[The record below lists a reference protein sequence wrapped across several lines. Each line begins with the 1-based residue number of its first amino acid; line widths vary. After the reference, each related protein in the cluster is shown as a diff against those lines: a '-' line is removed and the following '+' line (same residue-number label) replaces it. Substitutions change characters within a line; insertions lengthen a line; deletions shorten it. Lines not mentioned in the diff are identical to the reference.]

1 MRIGKAFCSQFV
13 ILNPECEISMTD
25 EKKNYK
31 DTLNLPETEF
41 PMRANLSVREPER
54 LAGWQEQG
62 LYKKALQDREGCPVY
77 TLHDGPPYANGQIH
91 MGTALNKILKDFV
104 VKSKWMAGFYS
115 HYVPGWDCHGLP
127 IEHKVDTELKA
138 REKNLTALEIRRACR
153 EYAQKYVD
161 IQREEFKRLGVFG
174 AWDRPYLTMAYPY
187 EARITRE
194 FGKFVGKGSVYRR
207 KKPVYWCASCVTAL
221 AEAEV
226 EYQDHTSPSI
236 FVRFPFI
243 DDIGERVPELKDIL
257 TSVAIWTTTPWT
269 IPANLAVAL
278 HPEFNYAAIRSN
290 GEAVIVAED
299 LASYFAGAVGLENPE
314 TLAVFKGRE
323 LEGLRTRHPLY
334 DRESVIV
341 LADYVTLDAGTGCVH
356 TAPGHGQEDYETG
369 VRYGLDVYAPVDDE
383 GRFTQDVEFFAGMHV
398 FKSNGEV
405 IRKLSDFGNL
415 LAQSDVNHSYPHCWR
430 CNSPIIFRATEQWF
444 ISMEH
449 EDLRKKSLEAI
460 NSVEWIPSWGK
471 QRIYQMIENRP
482 DWCISRQRSWGS
494 PITIFYCETCGETV
508 MSGEICDHVA
518 GMMENHGADIWY
530 SSAAAALLPDG
541 TRCPSCGSASFR
553 KDMNILDV
561 WFDSGVSHAAVLE
574 DRDDLSWPCDL
585 YLEGSDQHRGWFHS
599 TLLASV
605 GTREKVPYR
614 EVLTHGYVVD
624 GQGRKMSKSLGNVI
638 SPQEII
644 GKFGAEIVRLWVSA
658 EDYRDDIR
666 ISDEILSRLSEAYR
680 RIRNTCR
687 YLLGNL
693 ADFDPATDTV
703 PFRDMEEL
711 DRWALSRLSQVTDK
725 ILKAYSAYQYHTVFH
740 TLHNFCVV
748 DLSNFYLDVLKDRM
762 YASGEKSLLRR
773 SAQTAF
779 MQLIEGIVRLMAPVL
794 CFTAEEVWEHLPG
807 DRQES
812 IFLSRFPEPDPEWAD
827 RDLEDRYGRL
837 LKIRELVTKTL
848 EEARRAKA
856 IGNSLEARITV
867 YCTQEETGRFLDS
880 FGPALPDLFIVSRVD
895 IETAATLPPN
905 AMTDEKVPGLGAIV
919 SSDDGKKCERCW
931 KYTSDVGD
939 FPDHPTLCGRCRLV
953 LEAG

>member
-1 MRIGKAFCSQFV
+1 MA
-13 ILNPECEISMTD
+13 D

-31 DTLNLPETEF
+31 DTLNLPKTEF
-41 PMRANLSVREPER
+41 PMRANLSVREPEK
-54 LAGWQEQG
+54 LETWG
-62 LYKKALQDREGCPVY
+62 KKDIYRKILEDRKDCPVY

-104 VKSKWMAGFYS
+104 VKSKWMAGYYS

-138 REKNLTALEIRRACR
+138 REKDLPVLDIRRACR
-153 EYAQKYVD
+153 EYATKYID

-174 AWDRPYLTMAYPY
+174 AWDNPYLTMAYSY

-194 FGKFVGKGSVYRR
+194 FGRFVEKGSVYKR

-243 DDIGERVPELKDIL
+243 DDPSERIRELKGIPA
-257 TSVAIWTTTPWT
+257 SVAIWTTTPWT

-278 HPEFNYAAIRSN
+278 HPEFDYVAVRSGDEAI
-290 GEAVIVAED
+290 IVARD
-299 LASYFAGAVGLENPE
+299 LASYFTAAVGLKNPE
-314 TLAVFKGRE
+314 MVATFKGRE

-334 DRESVIV
+334 DRESIIV
-341 LADYVTLDAGTGCVH
+341 LADYVTLEAGTGCVH

-369 VRYGLDVYAPVDDE
+369 VRYGLDIYAPVDDL
-383 GRFTQDVEFFAGMHV
+383 GRFTQDVGFFGGKQV
-398 FKSNGEV
+398 FKANPEV
-405 IRKLSDFGNL
+405 TGKLSEAGNL
-415 LAQSDVNHSYPHCWR
+415 LAESSVEHSYPHCWR
-430 CNSPIIFRATEQWF
+430 CKSPIIFRATEQWF

-449 EDLRKKSLEAI
+449 ADLRKNSLKAI
-460 NSVEWIPSWGK
+460 NNVQWIPSWGK

-494 PITIFYCETCGETV
+494 PITIFYCEECGEAL
-508 MSGEICDHVA
+508 MNREICDHVA
-518 GMMENHGADIWY
+518 DLIEEHGHDIWY
-530 SSAAAALLPDG
+530 SSAVADLLPEG
-541 TRCPSCGSASFR
+541 TRCPSCKSGSFR

-574 DRDDLSWPCDL
+574 DREDLTWPCDI

-605 GTREKVPYR
+605 GTRGKAPYR

-638 SPQEII
+638 SPQDII
-644 GKFGAEIVRLWVSA
+644 RKFGAEIVRLWVSA

-666 ISDEILSRLSEAYR
+666 ISDEILQRLSEAYR

-687 YLLGNL
+687 YILGNL
-693 ADFDPATDTV
+693 DDFDPETNAV
-703 PFRDMEEL
+703 PIENMEEL
-711 DRWALSRLSQVTDK
+711 DRWALLRLSQITDK
-725 ILKAYSAYQYHTVFH
+725 ILKAYSTYQYHTVFH

-762 YASGEKSLLRR
+762 YASGAKSPFRR

-779 MQLIEGIVRLMAPVL
+779 WQLIEGIVRLMAPVL
-794 CFTAEEVWEHLPG
+794 SFTAEEVWGHLPG
-807 DRQES
+807 ERPES
-812 IFLSRFPEPDPEWAD
+812 VFLSRFPEPDPRWENEELD
-827 RDLEDRYGRL
+827 NRYGQL
-837 LKIRELVTKTL
+837 LKIRDLATKAL
-848 EEARRAKA
+848 EETRQAKV
-856 IGNSLEARITV
+856 IGNSLEARLTV
-867 YCTQEETGRFLDS
+867 FCQKEDISRFLAS
-880 FGPALPDLFIVSRVD
+880 FGAALSDLFIVSGTD
-895 IETAATLPPN
+895 IEITSVIPEDAFV
-905 AMTDEKVPGLGAIV
+905 DEKAPGLGISV
-919 SSDDGKKCERCW
+919 SRNHNQKCERCW
-931 KYTSDVGD
+931 KYAPDVGQVQ
-939 FPDHPTLCGRCRLV
+939 DHPTLCGRCCSV
-953 LEAG
+953 LEGQ

>member
-1 MRIGKAFCSQFV
+1 
-13 ILNPECEISMTD
+13 MTE

-31 DTLNLPETEF
+31 DTLNLPKTEF
-41 PMRANLSVREPER
+41 PMRASLSVREPER
-54 LAGWQEQG
+54 LASWQKQDIYRKI
-62 LYKKALQDREGCPVY
+62 LKDRETSPIY

-138 REKNLTALEIRRACR
+138 REKGLSALEIRQACR

-174 AWDRPYLTMAYPY
+174 AWDKPYLTMDPSY

-194 FGKFVGKGSVYRR
+194 FGKFVEKNSVYKR
-207 KKPVYWCASCVTAL
+207 KKPVYWCSSCVTAL

-243 DDIGERVPELKDIL
+243 DDPGERVQELKGVP

-278 HPEFNYAAIRSN
+278 HPEFDYVAIRLNGGATIVAKELASHFAAAI
-290 GEAVIVAED
+290 
-299 LASYFAGAVGLENPE
+299 GLEKFE
-314 TLAVFKGRE
+314 TVAQFKGRE
-323 LEGLRTRHPLY
+323 LEGLRARHPLY

-341 LADYVTLDAGTGCVH
+341 LADYVTLEAGTGCVH

-369 VRYGLDVYAPVDDE
+369 IRYGLDVYAPVDDV

-398 FKSNGEV
+398 FKANGEV
-405 IRKLSDFGNL
+405 IQKLSEKGNL
-415 LAQSDVNHSYPHCWR
+415 FAQSRIEHTYPHCWR
-430 CNSPIIFRATEQWF
+430 CKSAIIFRATEQWF

-449 EDLRKKSLEAI
+449 ANLRKNSLEAI

-494 PITIFYCETCGETV
+494 PITIFYCDTCGETV
-508 MSGEICDHVA
+508 MSGDICDHVA
-518 GMMENHGADIWY
+518 GMMEKHGADIWY
-530 SSAAAALLPDG
+530 SEAAAALLPEG
-541 TRCPSCGSASFR
+541 IRCPSCGSASFR

-574 DRDDLSWPCDL
+574 DRDDLTWPCDI

-605 GTREKVPYR
+605 GTRGKTPYH

-624 GQGRKMSKSLGNVI
+624 GQGRKMSKSVGNVI
-638 SPQEII
+638 SPQEIT
-644 GKFGAEIVRLWVSA
+644 GKFGAEIIRLWVSA

-666 ISDEILSRLSEAYR
+666 ISDEILQRLSEAYR

-693 ADFDPATDTV
+693 ADFDPARDAV
-703 PFRDMEEL
+703 PYGDMEEF
-711 DRWALSRLSQVTDK
+711 DRWALLRFSQVTDK
-725 ILKAYSAYQYHTVFH
+725 VLKAYSTYQYHTVFH

-762 YASGEKSLLRR
+762 YASGEKSHFRR
-773 SAQTAF
+773 SAQTSF
-779 MQLIEGIVRLMAPVL
+779 LQLIEGIVRLMAPVL
-794 CFTAEEVWEHLPG
+794 SFTAEEVWEHLPG
-807 DRQES
+807 NRQES
-812 IFLSRFPEPDPEWAD
+812 VFLSRFPEPDPQWANRELD
-827 RDLEDRYGRL
+827 DRYGRL
-837 LKIRELVTKTL
+837 LKIRELVTKAL
-848 EEARRAKA
+848 EEARQAKV
-856 IGNSLEARITV
+856 IGNSLEAQITI
-867 YCTQEETGRFLDS
+867 YCLEEDTARFLGS
-880 FGPALPDLFIVSRVD
+880 FGPALSDLFIVSRAD
-895 IETAATLPPN
+895 IETTAKPP
-905 AMTDEKVPGLGAIV
+905 ADAIVDEKVPGLGIHA
-919 SSDDGKKCERCW
+919 SRNGGEKCERCW
-931 KYTSDVGD
+931 KYTPDVGH
-939 FPDHPTLCGRCRLV
+939 FQDHPTLCERCRSV
-953 LEAG
+953 LEER

>member
-1 MRIGKAFCSQFV
+1 MA
-13 ILNPECEISMTD
+13 D

-31 DTLNLPETEF
+31 DTLNLPKTEF
-41 PMRANLSVREPER
+41 PMRANLSVREPEKLETWR
-54 LAGWQEQG
+54 
-62 LYKKALQDREGCPVY
+62 KKDVYRKILEDREACPVY

-104 VKSKWMAGFYS
+104 VKSKWMAGYYS

-138 REKNLTALEIRRACR
+138 REKDLPVLDIRRACR
-153 EYAQKYVD
+153 EYALKYID

-174 AWDRPYLTMAYPY
+174 AWDSPYLTMAYPY

-194 FGKFVGKGSVYRR
+194 FGKFVEKGSVYKR

-243 DDIGERVPELKDIL
+243 DDPSERIRELKGIPS
-257 TSVAIWTTTPWT
+257 SVAIWTTTPWT

-278 HPEFNYAAIRSN
+278 HPEFTYVAIRSG
-290 GEAVIVAED
+290 GEAIIVAED
-299 LASYFAGAVGLENPE
+299 LASHFAAAVGLENPE
-314 TLAVFKGRE
+314 TVAMFKGRE

-334 DRESVIV
+334 DRESIIV
-341 LADYVTLDAGTGCVH
+341 LADYVTLEAGTGCVH

-369 VRYGLDVYAPVDDE
+369 VRYGLDIYAPVDDV
-383 GRFTQDVEFFAGMHV
+383 GRFTQDVEFFAGKQV
-398 FKSNGEV
+398 FKANGEV
-405 IRKLSDFGNL
+405 TGKLSETGNL
-415 LAQSDVNHSYPHCWR
+415 LAESSVEHSYPHCWR
-430 CNSPIIFRATEQWF
+430 CKSPIIFRATEQWF

-449 EDLRKKSLEAI
+449 ADLRKNSLEAI
-460 NSVEWIPSWGK
+460 NNVQWIPSWGK

-494 PITIFYCETCGETV
+494 PITIFYCEECGETL
-508 MSGEICDHVA
+508 MSREICNHVA
-518 GMMENHGADIWY
+518 DLIEEHGHDIWY
-530 SSAAAALLPDG
+530 SSSAADLLPEG
-541 TRCPSCGSASFR
+541 TRCPSCESGSFK

-574 DRDDLSWPCDL
+574 DREDLTWPCDI

-605 GTREKVPYR
+605 GTRGKAPYR

-624 GQGRKMSKSLGNVI
+624 GQGRKMSKSMGNVI
-638 SPQEII
+638 SPQDII
-644 GKFGAEIVRLWVSA
+644 RKFGAEIVRLWVSA

-666 ISDEILSRLSEAYR
+666 ISDEILQRLSEAYR

-687 YLLGNL
+687 YILGNL
-693 ADFDPATDTV
+693 ADFDPEADAV
-703 PFRDMEEL
+703 PTQDMEEL
-711 DRWALSRLSQVTDK
+711 DRWALLRLSQVTDK
-725 ILKAYSAYQYHTVFH
+725 ILKAYSTYQYHTVFH

-762 YASGEKSLLRR
+762 YASGAKSPLRR

-779 MQLIEGIVRLMAPVL
+779 WQLIEGIVRLMAPVL
-794 CFTAEEVWEHLPG
+794 SFTAEEVWGHLPG
-807 DRQES
+807 ERPES
-812 IFLSRFPEPDPEWAD
+812 VFLSRFPEPDPRWENEELD
-827 RDLEDRYGRL
+827 SRYGRL
-837 LKIRELVTKTL
+837 LKIRDLATKAL
-848 EEARRAKA
+848 EEARQAKV
-856 IGNSLEARITV
+856 IGNSLEARLTIF
-867 YCTQEETGRFLDS
+867 CQEEDIGRFLAS
-880 FGPALPDLFIVSRVD
+880 FGAVLSDLFIVSVTD
-895 IETAATLPPN
+895 IETTPDIPAHAIV
-905 AMTDEKVPGLGAIV
+905 DEKVPGLGISV
-919 SSDDGKKCERCW
+919 SRNDGEKCERCW
-931 KYTSDVGD
+931 KYAPDVGQVQ
-939 FPDHPTLCGRCRLV
+939 DHPTLCERCCLV
-953 LEAG
+953 LEGR

>member
-1 MRIGKAFCSQFV
+1 MA
-13 ILNPECEISMTD
+13 D

-31 DTLNLPETEF
+31 DTLNLPKTEF
-41 PMRANLSVREPER
+41 PMRANLSVREPEKLETWR
-54 LAGWQEQG
+54 
-62 LYKKALQDREGCPVY
+62 KKDVYRKILEDREACPVY

-104 VKSKWMAGFYS
+104 VKSKWMAGYYS

-138 REKNLTALEIRRACR
+138 REKDLPVLDIRRACR
-153 EYAQKYVD
+153 EYALKYID

-174 AWDRPYLTMAYPY
+174 AWDSPYLTMAYPY

-194 FGKFVGKGSVYRR
+194 FGKFVEKGSVYKR

-243 DDIGERVPELKDIL
+243 DDPSERIRELKGIPS
-257 TSVAIWTTTPWT
+257 SVAIWTTTPWT

-278 HPEFNYAAIRSN
+278 HPEFTYVAIRSG
-290 GEAVIVAED
+290 GEAIIVAED
-299 LASYFAGAVGLENPE
+299 LASHFAAAVGLENPE
-314 TLAVFKGRE
+314 TVAMFKGRE

-334 DRESVIV
+334 DRESIIV
-341 LADYVTLDAGTGCVH
+341 LADYVTLEAGTGCVH

-369 VRYGLDVYAPVDDE
+369 VRYGLDIYAPVDDV
-383 GRFTQDVEFFAGMHV
+383 GRFTQDVEFFAGKQV
-398 FKSNGEV
+398 FKANGEV
-405 IRKLSDFGNL
+405 TGKLSETGNL
-415 LAQSDVNHSYPHCWR
+415 LAESSVEHSYPHCWR
-430 CNSPIIFRATEQWF
+430 CKSPIIFRATEQWF

-449 EDLRKKSLEAI
+449 ADLRKNSLEAI
-460 NSVEWIPSWGK
+460 NNVQWIPSWGK

-494 PITIFYCETCGETV
+494 PITIFYCEECGETL
-508 MSGEICDHVA
+508 MSREICNHVA
-518 GMMENHGADIWY
+518 DLIEEHGHDIWY
-530 SSAAAALLPDG
+530 SSSAADLLPEG
-541 TRCPSCGSASFR
+541 TRCPSCESGSFK

-574 DRDDLSWPCDL
+574 DREDLTWPCDI

-605 GTREKVPYR
+605 GTRGKAPYR

-624 GQGRKMSKSLGNVI
+624 GQGRKMSKSMGNVI
-638 SPQEII
+638 SPQDII
-644 GKFGAEIVRLWVSA
+644 RKFGAEIVRLWVSA

-666 ISDEILSRLSEAYR
+666 ISDEILQRLSEAYR

-687 YLLGNL
+687 YILGNL
-693 ADFDPATDTV
+693 ADFDPEADAV
-703 PFRDMEEL
+703 PTQDMEEL
-711 DRWALSRLSQVTDK
+711 DRWALLRLSQVTDK
-725 ILKAYSAYQYHTVFH
+725 ILKAYSTYQYHTVVH

-762 YASGEKSLLRR
+762 YASGAKSPLRR

-779 MQLIEGIVRLMAPVL
+779 WQLIEGIVRLMAPVL
-794 CFTAEEVWEHLPG
+794 SFTAEEVWGHLPG
-807 DRQES
+807 ERPES
-812 IFLSRFPEPDPEWAD
+812 VFLSRFPEPDPRWENEELD
-827 RDLEDRYGRL
+827 SRYGRL
-837 LKIRELVTKTL
+837 LKIRDLATKAL
-848 EEARRAKA
+848 EEARQAKV
-856 IGNSLEARITV
+856 IGNSLEARLTIF
-867 YCTQEETGRFLDS
+867 CQEEDIGRFLAS
-880 FGPALPDLFIVSRVD
+880 FGAVLSDLFIVSVTD
-895 IETAATLPPN
+895 IETTPDIPAHAIV
-905 AMTDEKVPGLGAIV
+905 DEKVPGLGISV
-919 SSDDGKKCERCW
+919 SRNDGEKCERCW
-931 KYTSDVGD
+931 KYAPDVGQVQ
-939 FPDHPTLCGRCRLV
+939 DHPTLCERCCLV
-953 LEAG
+953 LEGR

>member
-1 MRIGKAFCSQFV
+1 MA
-13 ILNPECEISMTD
+13 D

-31 DTLNLPETEF
+31 DTLNLPKTEF
-41 PMRANLSVREPER
+41 PMRANLSVREPEKLETWR
-54 LAGWQEQG
+54 
-62 LYKKALQDREGCPVY
+62 KKDVYRKILEDREACPVY

-104 VKSKWMAGFYS
+104 VKSKWMAGYYS

-138 REKNLTALEIRRACR
+138 REKDLPVLDIRRACR
-153 EYAQKYVD
+153 EYALKYID

-174 AWDRPYLTMAYPY
+174 AWDSPYLTMAYPY

-194 FGKFVGKGSVYRR
+194 FGKFVEKGSVYKR

-243 DDIGERVPELKDIL
+243 DDPSERIRELKGIPS
-257 TSVAIWTTTPWT
+257 SVAIWTTTPWT

-278 HPEFNYAAIRSN
+278 HPEFTYVAIRSG
-290 GEAVIVAED
+290 GEAIIVAED
-299 LASYFAGAVGLENPE
+299 LASHFAAAVGLENPE
-314 TLAVFKGRE
+314 TVAMFKGRE

-334 DRESVIV
+334 DRESIIV
-341 LADYVTLDAGTGCVH
+341 LADYVTLEAGTGCVH

-369 VRYGLDVYAPVDDE
+369 VRYGLDIYAPVDDV
-383 GRFTQDVEFFAGMHV
+383 GRFTQDVEFFAGKQV
-398 FKSNGEV
+398 FKANGEV
-405 IRKLSDFGNL
+405 TGKLSETGNL
-415 LAQSDVNHSYPHCWR
+415 LAESSVEHSYPHCWR
-430 CNSPIIFRATEQWF
+430 CKSPIIFRATEQWF

-449 EDLRKKSLEAI
+449 ADLRKNSLEAI
-460 NSVEWIPSWGK
+460 NNVQWIPSWGK

-494 PITIFYCETCGETV
+494 PITIFYCEECGETL
-508 MSGEICDHVA
+508 MSREICNHVA
-518 GMMENHGADIWY
+518 DLIEEHGHDIWY
-530 SSAAAALLPDG
+530 SSSAADLLPEG
-541 TRCPSCGSASFR
+541 TRCPSCESGSFK

-574 DRDDLSWPCDL
+574 DREDLTWPCDI

-605 GTREKVPYR
+605 GTRGKAPYR

-624 GQGRKMSKSLGNVI
+624 GQGRKMSKSMGNVI
-638 SPQEII
+638 SPQDII
-644 GKFGAEIVRLWVSA
+644 RKFGAEIVRLWVSA

-666 ISDEILSRLSEAYR
+666 ISDEILQRLSEAYR

-687 YLLGNL
+687 YILGNL
-693 ADFDPATDTV
+693 ADFDPEADAV
-703 PFRDMEEL
+703 PTQDMEEL
-711 DRWALSRLSQVTDK
+711 DRWALLRLSQVTDK
-725 ILKAYSAYQYHTVFH
+725 ILKAYSTYQYHTVFH

-762 YASGEKSLLRR
+762 YASGAKSPLRR

-779 MQLIEGIVRLMAPVL
+779 WQLIEGIVRLMAPVL
-794 CFTAEEVWEHLPG
+794 SFTAEEVWGHLPG
-807 DRQES
+807 ERPES
-812 IFLSRFPEPDPEWAD
+812 VFLSRFPEPDPRWKNEELD
-827 RDLEDRYGRL
+827 SRYGRL
-837 LKIRELVTKTL
+837 LKIRDLATKAL
-848 EEARRAKA
+848 EEARQAKV
-856 IGNSLEARITV
+856 IGNSLEARLTIF
-867 YCTQEETGRFLDS
+867 CQEEDIGRFLAS
-880 FGPALPDLFIVSRVD
+880 FGAVLSDLFIVSVTD
-895 IETAATLPPN
+895 IETTPDIPAHAIV
-905 AMTDEKVPGLGAIV
+905 DEKVPGLGISV
-919 SSDDGKKCERCW
+919 SRNDGEKCERCW
-931 KYTSDVGD
+931 KYAPDVGQVQ
-939 FPDHPTLCGRCRLV
+939 DHPTLCERCCLV
-953 LEAG
+953 LEGR